1 MSARLTPPP
10 PAPTHRRPAVANLGM
25 ARRRANPGLDG
36 AKREWTKFLEEAPQ
50 AEDVPPESASKY
62 AAMCNNWLHSER
74 DAAEDREA
82 VLESWWWRV
91 EQIVLATVT
100 ETWGWHVAVLLRSH
114 NGARIQGSANQII
127 GWILVSGAG
136 RPERIASAV

>member
-10 PAPTHRRPAVANLGM
+10 RTAGPPWQISWQM

-100 ETWGWHVAVLLRSH
+100 ETWGRHVAVLLRSR

-136 RPERIASAV
+136 GPKERVASAV